1 MKFVSGAHMVYTAL
15 LCCTSSHA
23 FSPALGIVVEAID
36 HGTVADHQGDFIPEV
51 FQNPMF
57 SDVSS
62 VCLSGLGTPD
72 SFAQGCKS
80 IVVAVV
86 VTAMQTMRHP
96 VRSLRPPPDI
106 ALECIC

>member
-1 MKFVSGAHMVYTAL
+1 MTLAKLIVFPVWRRKTKARKPV
-15 LCCTSSHA
+15 
-23 FSPALGIVVEAID
+23 PAIVMQVM
-36 HGTVADHQGDFIPEV
+36 GDFIPEV